1 MKLTQTRGTT
11 STTPTAA
18 SKHSGVQGRGSSALS
33 KALSTISN
41 TIQKWVGNFGQK
53 GHSSRSSDKQPIDKI
68 EIKAVRS
75 QNMPNKAEIKR
86 PKEAPPAPPVPV
98 AANAS
103 QQGPATSVQNGS
115 EPAKSGDKMT
125 QNEMKEAQRLITRA
139 TISFEIERRL
149 NGLKRAE

>member
-1 MKLTQTRGTT
+1 
-11 STTPTAA
+11 
-18 SKHSGVQGRGSSALS
+18 
-33 KALSTISN
+33 
-41 TIQKWVGNFGQK
+41 
-53 GHSSRSSDKQPIDKI
+53 
-68 EIKAVRS
+68 
-75 QNMPNKAEIKR
+75 MPNKAEIKRPKEAPPAPPPHAPKLASKPAKQMLQRPKEAPPAPPPHAPKLATKPAKQMMQR